1 MPTPIAGLA
10 PEPAILLDERT
21 RPDLRDAYGILTRDA
36 TQIAVAVTRVRLAT
50 LDLRAEEL
58 SSVTSLRVLVAEL
71 NALTLDAEARLIHSD
86 PRRAPRVA
94 LYRGLLES
102 GRLEIRSAPL
112 GGWSP
117 DFSVFSGA
125 EGPSAV
131 LTGFHWFERPY
142 PHRGPAFASIH
153 FGSQVAAAANRHAE
167 LWARAHDVGPAVW
180 NILSK
185 AERSARLRDIMS
197 S

>member
-1 MPTPIAGLA
+1 MPTPIVGLT

-21 RPDLRDAYGILTRDA
+21 RPDLRDAYGLLARDA
-36 TQIAVAVTRVRLAT
+36 TEIAVAVTRIRLAT
-50 LDLRAEEL
+50 LDLRAEEV
-58 SSVTSLRVLVAEL
+58 SSVKSLRVVVAEL

-86 PRRAPRVA
+86 PRRATRVA

-102 GRLEIRSAPL
+102 GCLEIRSAPL

-117 DFSVFSGA
+117 DFSVFFGA

-131 LTGFHWFERPY
+131 LAGFHWFERPY

-153 FGSQVAAAANRHAE
+153 FGQRAAAAARRHEE

-185 AERSARLRDIMS
+185 AERSARLRDLAS

>member
-1 MPTPIAGLA
+1 MSISIEDLPTQ
-10 PEPAILLDERT
+10 PAVLLDERT
-21 RPDLRDAYGILTRDA
+21 RPDLRDAYGLLARDA

-58 SSVTSLRVLVAEL
+58 SSVESLRVLVTEL
-71 NALTLDAEARLIHSD
+71 NALTLDAEARLIRSD
-86 PRRAPRVA
+86 PDRTSRVA
-94 LYRGLLES
+94 LYRSLLES

-117 DFSVFSGA
+117 DFSVFSGSN
-125 EGPSAV
+125 GPRAV
-131 LTGFHWFERPY
+131 LVGFHWFERPY

-153 FGSQVAAAANRHAE
+153 FGARAAAAAQRHGE

-185 AERSARLRDIMS
+185 AERGARLRQPS
-197 S
+197 SS